1 MTVKEHLIK
10 NGILTESSA
19 DRILKDLRKSLKDVE
34 NAREERRDSYWPYDS
49 YQEYFADMENNNGP
63 ISAW

>member
-19 DRILKDLRKSLKDVE
+19 DRILKDLRKSLKDA
-34 NAREERRDSYWPYDS
+34 NTIREEARDRYWLYNS
-49 YQEYFADMENNNGP
+49 YQEYLDDMENNNGP